1 MISNYTSAAAFLAS
15 TLVSSYAFAQQPSQ
29 PQTGLWSVYEQSIKT
44 AKHIDLTHAFAPVQ
58 PVWPGFGHAEFK
70 ATTAGADIPNYVAKG
85 DEYTYA
91 KHGFVAT
98 SYLLTTDQYGTQLDP
113 PAHWDEY
120 GATISDLPATYAVRP
135 LVVIPIHEKV
145 AADPGYHLSVQD
157 IQDWESRK
165 GRIPEGAVVMV
176 RSDWYKGWNDSARF
190 ASKPHPGVSL
200 DALKFLHLERKILFH
215 GHEPLDTD
223 TTPTLEGESWLLHNH
238 FTQAEGVANLDK
250 VPETG
255 ALISIGFA
263 KPLGGTG
270 GYARYVAIAPA
281 DWPHGVTVA
290 EAPGAPLPKQSAPL
304 RRDEKGVMRPQA
316 GAK

>member
-1 MISNYTSAAAFLAS
+1 MPSKPVLVALLLSSSFFAAAAH
-15 TLVSSYAFAQQPSQ
+15 AQQPAQ
-29 PQTGLWSVYEQSIKT
+29 PRKGLWSVYEESLKG

-58 PVWPGFGHAEFK
+58 PVWPGFGPAEFRP
-70 ATTAGADIPNYVAKG
+70 TTAGSDISGYVKKG
-85 DEYTYA
+85 EEYTYG

-98 SYLLTTDQYGTQLDP
+98 SYTLTTDQYGTQLDP

-120 GATISDLPATYAVRP
+120 GATISDLPPTYAVRP

-157 IQDWESRK
+157 VKDWESRN
-165 GRIPEGAVVMV
+165 GMIPEGAVVMV
-176 RSDWYKGWNDSARF
+176 RSDWYKGWGDPARF

-223 TTPTLEGESWLLHNH
+223 TTPTLEGEAWLLHNH

-250 VPETG
+250 VPEAG

-270 GYARYVAIAPA
+270 GYARYIAIAPS

-290 EAPGAPLPKQSAPL
+290 EAPGAPLPKQPAPL
-304 RRDEKGVMRPQA
+304 RRDDKGVMRPQPTA
-316 GAK
+316 Q